1 MGLRENHHMKLEME
15 LKSAYRERDLIE
27 TGDLW
32 QAETMRRIRLIG
44 PHSVRAGYLLGL
56 EQLLWR
62 FAPIACVMI
71 FICCAGLLSLD
82 LTRGFEMARL
92 FLDDPIE
99 YVVAQSFGI

>member
-1 MGLRENHHMKLEME
+1 MRLEME

-32 QAETMRRIRLIG
+32 QAETMRRIRRIG
-44 PHSVRAGYLLGL
+44 PHGVGAGYLLGL
-56 EQLLWR
+56 ERLLWR
-62 FAPIACVMI
+62 LAPIACVLI
-71 FICCAGLLSLD
+71 FICCVGLFSLD
-82 LTRGFEMARL
+82 LTQGFEMARL